1 MPAPESVGEAEVL
14 RLRAEPLTQ
23 AAFAP
28 FGDVIEPA
36 AARRHYP
43 INAGSAERFH
53 DVVRI
58 DTGAA
63 DGHTV
68 LSLVL
73 GQPVTLPARLR
84 LLERHPLGSQS
95 WLPLDGGRFLIVVA
109 PAGEQWT
116 LADVRAFVSDGR
128 QGVNYARGVWHH
140 PLLSLGEAPS
150 MYVVVDRDGPGDN
163 CEERPLPRV
172 VELVV

>member
-1 MPAPESVGEAEVL
+1 MPAPESVGEVEVL

-23 AAFAP
+23 VAFAP

-53 DVVRI
+53 DVMRI

-140 PLLSLGEAPS
+140 PLLSLGEGPAR
-150 MYVVVDRDGPGDN
+150 YVVVDRDGPGDN